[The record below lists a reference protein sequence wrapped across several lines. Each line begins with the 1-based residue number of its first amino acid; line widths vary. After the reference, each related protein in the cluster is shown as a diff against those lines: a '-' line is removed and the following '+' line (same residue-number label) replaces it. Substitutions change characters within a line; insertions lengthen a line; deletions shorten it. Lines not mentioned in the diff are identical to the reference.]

1 MHFCMDRPPD
11 WDLYRSFLAVV
22 EAGSLSGAARKLGIA
37 QPTVGRHIEALE
49 EDLRGVALFTRSP
62 GGLIPTEAALALKP
76 HAETMAIAAEALIR
90 TASGEAEG
98 ESGTIRLTASE
109 VAGVEILPPILT
121 AFREAHPRID
131 IELSLSNRAQDLL
144 RREADIAV
152 RMMRPTQDA
161 LLAKRIG
168 EARVGLFASRSY
180 VEKHGAPQL
189 LSDSG
194 EHTAIGYDR
203 DSLMA
208 AAIAAINMPVGR
220 DFFNLRTD
228 SDLAQL
234 AMMRAG
240 FGISGCQLGIAR
252 RYPDLIQV
260 LPQIRFGLEVWVVM
274 HEDLKS
280 SRRMRAMFDHLV
292 EHLTAYV
299 AGSQE

>member
-1 MHFCMDRPPD
+1 MIDAPD
-11 WDLYRSFLAVV
+11 WDLYRTFLAVL
-22 EAGSLSGAARKLGIA
+22 EAGSLSGAARELGIA

-49 EDLRGVALFTRSP
+49 QALRGVALFTRSP
-62 GGLIPTEAALALKP
+62 GGLVPTDAALALKP

-98 ESGTIRLTASE
+98 ETGTVRITASE

-121 AFREAHPRID
+121 AFRLAHPRID
-131 IELSLSNRAQDLL
+131 IELSLSNRPQDLL

-161 LLAKRIG
+161 LLARRIG
-168 EARVGLFASRSY
+168 EVRVGIFAHRAY
-180 VEKHGAPQL
+180 IDRHGAPEMIT
-189 LSDSG
+189 DPG
-194 EHTAIGYDR
+194 HTAIGYDR
-203 DSLMA
+203 DSLMS
-208 AAIAAINMPVGR
+208 AAIAAINAPVGR
-220 DFFNLRTD
+220 DFFNLRSD

-234 AMMRAG
+234 AFLRAG
-240 FGISGCQLGIAR
+240 FGISGCQMGIAR
-252 RYPDLIQV
+252 RDPNLVRV
-260 LPQIRFGLEVWVVM
+260 LPQVSFGLEVWVVM

-299 AGSQE
+299 ASSQA